1 MIRRLRWVVC
11 IFPPMAWVVFE
22 ETPGLSGL
30 DGINAAGL
38 IVMSPI
44 FLAAGF
50 GITAAIIGL
59 SRWIFRRLRLRSRAA
74 FALLA
79 LAIVGVLSPLA
90 YLGGDWLQFGTI
102 ELASLPAALLLSP
115 GRAAGRR

>member
-59 SRWIFRRLRLRSRAA
+59 SRWIFRRLRLRSGR
-74 FALLA
+74 FR
-79 LAIVGVLSPLA
+79 
-90 YLGGDWLQFGTI
+90 
-102 ELASLPAALLLSP
+102 SP
-115 GRAAGRR
+115 GTSDRWSA